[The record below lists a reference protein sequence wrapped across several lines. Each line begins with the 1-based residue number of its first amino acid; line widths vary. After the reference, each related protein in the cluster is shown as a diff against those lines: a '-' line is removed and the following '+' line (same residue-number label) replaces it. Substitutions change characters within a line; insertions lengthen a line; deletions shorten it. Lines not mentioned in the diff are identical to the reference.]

1 MITLRPVG
9 GLCNRLRAISTMIE
23 LCFEIKQDLEI
34 CWQNNDELNADF
46 GDLFV
51 PIQYKD
57 INISFIKSGQH
68 DLKFSDRQ
76 MNYLRQ
82 KTYNRLL
89 KIYQYF
95 HFDKVLHTSDTLKL
109 LKAGNDFKFLEN
121 YKNPYIVSWSKFSSK
136 GVRKDFFQPIPK
148 VQRLIDKQT
157 KNFNKHTIG
166 LHIRRADHA
175 TAIKESP
182 LEMFIDK
189 MEENID
195 KNQETNFFLAT
206 DSSDVKQKLNQKFG
220 KKIITQNEKDADR
233 GSKNGMEEAVVDL
246 FALASTKQI
255 YGSSSSSFA
264 ITAAEFN
271 NVPYSELKV

>member
-34 CWQNNDELNADF
+34 CWQNNDELSANF
-46 GDLFV
+46 EDLFV

-136 GVRKDFFQPIPK
+136 GVRKDFFQQS
-148 VQRLIDKQT
+148 QRFNDSLI
-157 KNFNKHTIG
+157 N
-166 LHIRRADHA
+166 
-175 TAIKESP
+175 
-182 LEMFIDK
+182 
-189 MEENID
+189 
-195 KNQETNFFLAT
+195 
-206 DSSDVKQKLNQKFG
+206 KQKNLTR
-220 KKIITQNEKDADR
+220 ILSVYIL
-233 GSKNGMEEAVVDL
+233 EEL
-246 FALASTKQI
+246 TMPLPSRK
-255 YGSSSSSFA
+255 
-264 ITAAEFN
+264 
-271 NVPYSELKV
+271 VPSNYSLIKWLKR